1 MAASGAGAYQQ
12 ATYQSSSLLSQTINT
27 YPTTSNA
34 CVSGPPSS
42 WNPYDACTIALLS
55 SVTTEFDGN
64 STSNA
69 PWIEHDYT
77 YDDYNNGL
85 NTNNT
90 YHNLTQEVI
99 KGSNLPSA
107 PPTQLYPLT
116 ETWSYTVNN
125 NNGQGGW
132 TYYTVDTVTHSESD
146 DAAGNKWLCQ
156 STTYDEHPGT
166 NNPTPAAGRTILA
179 RRLGALPPTTTRWV
193 APLPCRTHSSA
204 RPRKRAS
211 PAPPSR
217 STAA

>member
-90 YHNLTQEVI
+90 YHNLTKEVI

-125 NNGQGGW
+125 NNGQG
-132 TYYTVDTVTHSESD
+132 
-146 DAAGNKWLCQ
+146 AG
-156 STTYDEHPGT
+156 
-166 NNPTPAAGRTILA
+166 
-179 RRLGALPPTTTRWV
+179 PTTRSIPSPTARAMMPPATSGCASPPPMMNTR
-193 APLPCRTHSSA
+193 ALIIPPLPLAGLYWQGAWGHCHLR
-204 RPRKRAS
+204 RRA
-211 PAPPSR
+211 
-217 STAA
+217 